1 MTITVLN
8 VPIQETGTLIN
19 KIIEDQKMKLLK
31 EDRMKWGTN
40 GIKMHKVAVQKLA
53 GFTPLP
59 HFLEL

>member
-1 MTITVLN
+1 
-8 VPIQETGTLIN
+8 
-19 KIIEDQKMKLLK
+19 MKLLK